1 MVLDWKKVAVILSVA
16 AVFTALS
23 IAGKLPHEGVVAGI
37 AAMLGWVGGLFTPTP
52 KSAEPVLIKAD
63 DTTIN

>member
-23 IAGKLPHEGVVAGI
+23 IAGKLPHDGVVAGI
-37 AAMLGWVGGLFTPTP
+37 SAMLGWVGGLFTPTP
-52 KSAEPVLIKAD
+52 KSKSIVVDANS
-63 DTTIN
+63 DTVN